1 MRALCCKWQIV
12 VFQGWNLSLP
22 ALCTFFVFKHNAQS
36 TNCTCTLPKPKES
49 AKDEEMVD
57 VGWFLLGIWWIR
69 FVIPEIG
76 YFWVSIRNWIYA
88 KKLHQKIKKS
98 HVQRINIYCLFRN
111 DFGYTRKKKQFR
123 VIIPESVTN
132 LGGGEEPKN
141 VPSNFGVLQFYII
154 LALALLT
161 ILSENFGFSVRRRLS
176 WEMLPK

>member
-1 MRALCCKWQIV
+1 MIWERQRNYLNKYQERPRQYLVISPWSVTPNIHTKLQLPHNMRALCCKWQIV

-76 YFWVSIRNWIYA
+76 YFWVSIWI
-88 KKLHQKIKKS
+88 HICQKITPKNKETS
-98 HVQRINIYCLFRN
+98 CSTNQHLLPFP
-111 DFGYTRKKKQFR
+111 DWFR
-123 VIIPESVTN
+123 VPEKEN
-132 LGGGEEPKN
+132 
-141 VPSNFGVLQFYII
+141 NFG
-154 LALALLT
+154 
-161 ILSENFGFSVRRRLS
+161 
-176 WEMLPK
+176 